1 MKNVV
6 ILFLSVF
13 LLYSCKNEET
23 FTGDAPNFVLNVE
36 TSQLEPVPGTYMY
49 IRGVAQASNS
59 LESVRIKIEDWE
71 LDKTIT
77 MKSDDIKTYDVDYKF
92 MAPDDVDSEKNAE
105 INVMVTDK
113 AGLQTQYQFF
123 ASATG
128 DNSAPEIFAN
138 KNIRLQLP
146 EFYEVVSTGATTD
159 FNLEFDAVDEKMLKE
174 ISVVC
179 EDINYSKQI
188 SVHAMDYHFV
198 DKLSL
203 TESKQ
208 YIIGIT
214 ATDND
219 GNKVKK
225 ELSVMLGLKDYDVMY
240 FADVN
245 TDEELNSDLYGIP
258 MEAVK
263 EGNYIFSATYYNRNA
278 NTEVRFLTDETT
290 FTQTTFGLDEE
301 GKLTSG
307 SNTTDVKPVVLPK
320 ANQYYKVTLNLIDMT
335 VTANEVT
342 PPVDPNSQTKVG
354 LLKGSSG
361 WLDNPG
367 WNPLHAI
374 ELTKCASNTYLMWT
388 ELEVNSSHRRL
399 DFTFTGVGNNTWNP
413 QFRFRSSIEPDIVV
427 PGKDGA
433 LCQFPYSITQNTTY
447 RFYLDTYALR
457 SWAVPVSASNGE

>member
-128 DNSAPEIFAN
+128 DSSAPEIFAN

-290 FTQTTFGLDEE
+290 FTQTTFGLDEK

-335 VTANEVT
+335 VTAKEVT
-342 PPVDPNSQTKVG
+342 PPADKYASTVIG
-354 LLKGSSG
+354 LLRGATG
-361 WLDNPG
+361 WTADKVTWAPANKDVM
-367 WNPLHAI
+367 
-374 ELTKCASNTYLMWT
+374 TKYDENTYLMYID
-388 ELEVNSSHRRL
+388 LEVSAANNNL
-399 DFTFTGVGNNTWNP
+399 AFTFTANAWNP
-413 QFRFRSSIEPDIVV
+413 YFYFRSAQEPDIIV
-427 PGKDGA
+427 PMKEGA
-433 LCQFPYSITQNTTY
+433 HANYPYSITQNTTY
-447 RFYLDTYALR
+447 RFYLDTYASR